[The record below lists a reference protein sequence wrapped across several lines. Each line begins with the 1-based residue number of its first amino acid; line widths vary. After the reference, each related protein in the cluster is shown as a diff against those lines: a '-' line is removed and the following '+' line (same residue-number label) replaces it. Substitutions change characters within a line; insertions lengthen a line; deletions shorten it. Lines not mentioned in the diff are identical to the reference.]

1 MLPTCNE
8 SLTQLL
14 SCTKPLPRRFEYREA
29 TCLFLACAHTHPHI
43 VEWLI
48 ENGVDTDTECGHHQK
63 AIDVIGLS
71 NDNPA
76 KNKSIKELLKQPKK
90 VPKPPPEPSC
100 RAKIGFEEV
109 VKVIYVD
116 VPHQNPNR
124 PPVPTPKRVA
134 ETVAHCKVTV
144 TWRCYWHLP
153 GLTFQLRHKV
163 DDPRGDDIDLKW
175 VYDDVN
181 GHTRWAIV
189 CRAWWPSNLTRT
201 NAAHVS
207 KNARKHPRTY
217 TRTYTRMQPQ
227 DYQRSQT
234 WLQLRVPSAGE
245 E

>member
-1 MLPTCNE
+1 ML
-8 SLTQLL
+8 
-14 SCTKPLPRRFEYREA
+14 
-29 TCLFLACAHTHPHI
+29 
-43 VEWLI
+43 
-48 ENGVDTDTECGHHQK
+48 
-63 AIDVIGLS
+63 
-71 NDNPA
+71 
-76 KNKSIKELLKQPKK
+76 NKQVPKK
-90 VPKPPPEPSC
+90 HTSRRPLTLSRLAPPCPRPVPKPPPEPSC

-181 GHTRWAIV
+181 GHTRTISGLKPGYNYAFQA
-189 CRAWWPSNLTRT
+189 RA
-201 NAAHVS
+201 
-207 KNARKHPRTY
+207 KN
-217 TRTYTRMQPQ
+217 
-227 DYQRSQT
+227 
-234 WLQLRVPSAGE
+234 SAGWSE
-245 E
+245 WSPLGHCEMPVPR